1 MIVET
6 IGVPTMMC
14 WILHKSNERLNDRFM
29 NYIDKMTDIVNNN
42 TIALNKLSERISILE
57 YTARNGKDVENVRS
71 INLDK

>member
-1 MIVET
+1 
-6 IGVPTMMC
+6 MC

-29 NYIDKMTDIVNNN
+29 DYIDKMADIVNNN

-71 INLDK
+71 INLGK

>member
-1 MIVET
+1 
-6 IGVPTMMC
+6 MC

-71 INLDK
+71 INLGK